1 MPFELDPKFSH
12 HMINLT
18 EVQYHYVKGGE
29 GPPLVLLHGW
39 GSTWYM
45 WRKVMD
51 ELAERYTVIAPDLRG
66 LGDSGVRQKPLTG
79 YDK

>member
-66 LGDSGVRQKPLTG
+66 LGDSG
-79 YDK
+79 